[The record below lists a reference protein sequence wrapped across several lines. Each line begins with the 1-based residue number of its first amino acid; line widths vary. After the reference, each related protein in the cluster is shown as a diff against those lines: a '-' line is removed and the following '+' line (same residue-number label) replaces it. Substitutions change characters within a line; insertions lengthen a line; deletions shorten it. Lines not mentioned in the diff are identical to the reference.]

1 MDLNR
6 IINQARAL
14 AQRFQ
19 GAGRSEVRLP
29 VFAYEDWRR
38 IYCQPQTGQSVSE
51 HHAQTKQSWYLMHF
65 LRCAGVVVQ
74 PVPVAAAPFAQWAA
88 GSGHDLKNPHD
99 LAHAVGEYANDPA
112 TPPAHCRH
120 GSLNPAYD
128 GLGGLVTITVLGES
142 EEQPEVMT
150 VVQHSRE
157 GQVLQSLQ
165 LPAVDYSPQEAW
177 EKAQEFLARVKPS
190 QVFHDQQVRRPSYCP
205 DCNGL
210 MVSVAS
216 PQELERLH

>member
-6 IINQARAL
+6 IINQARDL

-19 GAGRSEVRLP
+19 AAGRNEVRLP
-29 VFAYEDWRR
+29 VFAYEDWRS
-38 IYCQPQTGQSVSE
+38 IYNQPHTGQSLAE
-51 HHAQTKQSWYLMHF
+51 HHAQTKQNWYLMHF
-65 LRCAGVVVQ
+65 LRCMGVTVH
-74 PVPVAAAPFAQWAA
+74 PVPVAAGAFSQWARA
-88 GSGHDLKNPHD
+88 GGRDLADPHE
-99 LAHAVGEYANDPA
+99 LAHAVGHYANDPS
-112 TPPAHCRH
+112 TPPANCRH

-165 LPAVDYSPQEAW
+165 LPAVDFSPQEAW
-177 EKAQEFLARVKPS
+177 QQAQQFLERIKPS

-205 DCNGL
+205 ECNGL

-216 PQELERLH
+216 PQEAERAR